1 MKILGI
7 DYGKKN
13 IGLALYDTNVRVA
26 IPFGIVAPSDIATVV
41 RSEQVNQIVIGL
53 PLGLDGK
60 ENDATVRVRKFGEE
74 LKQTT
79 GCPVDYCDERF
90 TSVAADRFDSG
101 ISRDEKAA
109 MVILEG
115 WVDKN
120 NFSNR

>member
-13 IGLALYDTNVRVA
+13 IGLALYDTTVRVA
-26 IPFGIVAPSDIATVV
+26 IPFGVVLSAEIAAVV
-41 RSEQVNQIVIGL
+41 SSEHIDQIVIGL

-74 LKQTT
+74 LKKTT
-79 GCPVDYCDERF
+79 GCLIDFCDERF
-90 TSVAADRFDSG
+90 TSVVADRFDSG

-115 WVDKN
+115 WVEKN
-120 NFSNR
+120 NFFNR